1 VPRTLL
7 IVDDEESILFAM
19 REYFMSQG
27 YRVDCARGLDD
38 TEAFLSS
45 NPYSAII
52 ADLRL
57 GGSRG
62 TEGLEI
68 VDRVRAGC
76 PATRVIILTAYG
88 LPGTERE
95 ARRRG
100 ADVFLHKPI
109 PLPELA
115 RIVLELLGAPG
126 AAHEAP
132 LSSEG
137 ENQRGTRRGRCE

>member
-1 VPRTLL
+1 VPHKLL

-19 REYFMSQG
+19 REYFMSRG
-27 YRVDCARGLDD
+27 YRVDCASGLDETD
-38 TEAFLSS
+38 ALLGS
-45 NPYSAII
+45 NPYSAVI

-57 GGSRG
+57 SGSRG

-68 VDRVRAGC
+68 VDRVRARY

-88 LPGTERE
+88 LPGTERD

-115 RIVLELLGAPG
+115 RIVLDLLGPPG
-126 AAHEAP
+126 AVHEEP
-132 LSSEG
+132 LRSGAGDEGCTSSG
-137 ENQRGTRRGRCE
+137 L

>member
-1 VPRTLL
+1 MPHKLL

-19 REYFMSQG
+19 REYFMSHG

-38 TEAFLSS
+38 TDALLSS

-57 GGSRG
+57 SGSRG

-68 VDRVRAGC
+68 VDRVRARC

-88 LPGTERE
+88 LPGIERE

-126 AAHEAP
+126 AAHEEP
-132 LSSEG
+132 LPSG
-137 ENQRGTRRGRCE
+137 GDDQGGTRRGQG